1 MYNLIN
7 ITLLVKSDLRHPPDE
22 APIRVVIDRQFT
34 IAGRP
39 NPAQQLEQRQNGR
52 FRGLANPTTL
62 KFEVFQD
69 FCSTLQEPVS
79 GQRGKVCPA
88 PGTRLIHICRGLR
101 SPSGHP
107 PVDRLSTL
115 KLMCMYKLDIKELDL
130 AVW

>member
-22 APIRVVIDRQFT
+22 ATIRVVIDRQFT
-34 IAGRP
+34 IAGKQ
-39 NPAQQLEQRQNGR
+39 NPAQQLEERQNDR
-52 FRGLANPTTL
+52 FRGLTNP
-62 KFEVFQD
+62 EHPISGVFCD
-69 FCSTLQEPVS
+69 FCSTRQEPMN
-79 GQRGKVCPA
+79 GQLGKVCPA